1 MARGDRFFFHPTATV
16 YDRPEEHGLRYEPVT
31 FASRDGTS
39 LHGWFLPAVGEARGT
54 IVHSHGNAGNITGH
68 YRFVAWLPERGFNVF
83 CFDYRGFGRSAGR
96 PTREGAVL
104 DVHAAV
110 DQVRDRPDVAADRIV
125 LFGQSLGGT
134 LALVAAGQRDDLAAV
149 AVEGAFATFR
159 SEARH
164 VCRRTWWLWGVSG
177 LVPRMFIAP
186 GCDPIE
192 FVERLGP
199 IPKLFI
205 CGTADRI
212 VDYRETAAL
221 HDRAM
226 DPKELWV
233 LEGGGHTDALID
245 DGPDLDARCHPQGP
259 LAAKRDRFHRFC
271 LRSVD
276 GGR

>member
-16 YDRPEEHGLRYEPVT
+16 YDRPQEHGLRFESVT

-39 LHGWFLPAVGEARGT
+39 LHGWFFPAVGDARGT

-83 CFDYRGFGRSAGR
+83 CFDYRGFGRSAGL

-104 DVHAAV
+104 DIHAAL
-110 DQVRDRPDVAADRIV
+110 DHVRDRPDVAADRIV

-134 LALVAAGQRDDLAAV
+134 LALVAAARRDDLAGV

-164 VCRRTWWLWGVSG
+164 VCRRTWWLWGVAG
-177 LVPRMFIAP
+177 LVPRILIAP

-192 FVERLGP
+192 VVEGLGAMA
-199 IPKLFI
+199 KLFI

-212 VDYRETAAL
+212 VDYRETVAL
-221 HDRAM
+221 CDRAA
-226 DPKELWV
+226 DPKELWI
-233 LEGGGHTDALID
+233 LEGGGHTGALID
-245 DGPDLDARCHPQGP
+245 DEPDLEAGP
-259 LAAKRDRFHRFC
+259 NPPGPAANKRDGFHRFC
-271 LRSVD
+271 IQAVD